1 MAACFIMSEGL
12 SVFFLLLIG
21 YVAGL
26 IAGVSPCIL
35 PILPVILVGWSAPV
49 ADQANATRLR
59 RRRSL
64 AVVSGLVISFS
75 LITALGSVILS
86 SLGLPP
92 NFLRD
97 AGIVLLV
104 VFGLGLLSP
113 RLETLL
119 ERPFVRFTRSTPS
132 GTKSGFVLGLGLG
145 LVFVPCAG
153 PVLAA
158 VSVLGARGHA
168 SLYSVLLSFFFG
180 AGAATPLFFTALAGD
195 TLIERNRRLATRAR
209 RFRPLG
215 GALLILMALAITFNV
230 AATLQRVIPGY
241 TTSLQHLIEGNG
253 FTSTQLRAVEGQH
266 SNGSL
271 VACENAAAAGG
282 MSSLSRCGVA
292 PPFTGISAW
301 LNTPGTRPL
310 TMAGLRGKV
319 VLVDFWTY
327 SCINCQRTLPHV
339 EAWNQRYAKDGL
351 VVVGVE
357 APEFAF
363 EHSVHNVTVAAHQ
376 LGVTYPV
383 AIDDQLS
390 TWTAYANQYWPAEYL
405 IDASGVIRHVAYG
418 EGDYT
423 GSENDIRAL
432 LTAAHPGLVL
442 PPPSNL
448 PDMTPTGSISPET
461 YLGTARSQYQAN
473 QSMTDGVTQTFTM
486 PSSVPATSYDLGGA
500 WTPSGD
506 FITAQSNAQLNLNF
520 TARHVYLVL
529 GGTGTVTETLNG
541 RPYKTISVRGIP
553 TLYTMFSGS
562 STFSGVLGLSF
573 TPSVQAYDFTFG

>member
-1 MAACFIMSEGL
+1 M
-12 SVFFLLLIG
+12 
-21 YVAGL
+21 
-26 IAGVSPCIL
+26 P
-35 PILPVILVGWSAPV
+35 
-49 ADQANATRLR
+49 
-59 RRRSL
+59 
-64 AVVSGLVISFS
+64 
-75 LITALGSVILS
+75 
-86 SLGLPP
+86 
-92 NFLRD
+92 
-97 AGIVLLV
+97 
-104 VFGLGLLSP
+104 
-113 RLETLL
+113 
-119 ERPFVRFTRSTPS
+119 
-132 GTKSGFVLGLGLG
+132 
-145 LVFVPCAG
+145 
-153 PVLAA
+153 
-158 VSVLGARGHA
+158 
-168 SLYSVLLSFFFG
+168 
-180 AGAATPLFFTALAGD
+180 
-195 TLIERNRRLATRAR
+195 
-209 RFRPLG
+209 
-215 GALLILMALAITFNV
+215 
-230 AATLQRVIPGY
+230 
-241 TTSLQHLIEGNG
+241 
-253 FTSTQLRAVEGQH
+253 
-266 SNGSL
+266 SNGL
-271 VACENAAAAGG
+271 R
-282 MSSLSRCGVA
+282 LFGVDLA
-292 PPFTGISAW
+292 PA
-301 LNTPGTRPL
+301 
-310 TMAGLRGKV
+310 
-319 VLVDFWTY
+319 
-327 SCINCQRTLPHV
+327 
-339 EAWNQRYAKDGL
+339 
-351 VVVGVE
+351 
-357 APEFAF
+357 
-363 EHSVHNVTVAAHQ
+363 VAAHQ